1 MKRKKTILAL
11 WLVMAGCLAFSACM
25 KNEGKTIV
33 LIGTEYYIDD
43 ILSVIPDSLQVGFR
57 ASFGDI
63 PEGPIPDSINGSYV
77 MSPKQRVH
85 SNLNNNIWPTSVVEP
100 NVYLS
105 FSGQHNGIVAMDLT
119 EETENVT
126 DTVFVMGNGNAFTV
140 YFIEDKT
147 YDFPFD
153 NNTYH
158 VSVKR
163 GVIMK
168 GKVTDRGLADFQY
181 ASIILDAK
189 DDSQGVLEQYGPGT
203 YFIYKDGDGL
213 AKRIE

>member
-1 MKRKKTILAL
+1 MMKRKRFVLGL
-11 WLVMAGCLAFSACM
+11 WLLVVGGMVLSSCM
-25 KNEGKTIV
+25 KNEGKTIA

-43 ILSVIPDSLQVGFR
+43 ILTVIPETLQAEFK
-57 ASFGDI
+57 AAFGDI
-63 PEGPIPDSINGSYV
+63 PEGPIPENIEGSYV

-85 SNLNNNIWPTSVVEP
+85 SNANNWYATVVEP
-100 NVYLS
+100 NVYLA
-105 FSGQHNGIVAMDLT
+105 FADQNNGIMTMDLT
-119 EETENVT
+119 EETEFVT
-126 DTVFVMGNGNAFTV
+126 DTVFIMGNGNAFTV

-147 YDFPFD
+147 YDFPFN

-158 VSVKR
+158 VKMKR

-168 GKVTDRGLADFQY
+168 GKVKDEGLADFQY
-181 ASIILDAK
+181 ASIILEAT
-189 DDSQGVLEQYGPGT
+189 DDSQGVLEQYAPGT